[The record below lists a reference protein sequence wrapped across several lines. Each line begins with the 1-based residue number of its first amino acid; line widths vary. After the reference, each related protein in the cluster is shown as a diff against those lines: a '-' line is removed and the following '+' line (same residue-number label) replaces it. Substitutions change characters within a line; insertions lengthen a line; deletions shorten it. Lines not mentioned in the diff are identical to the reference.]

1 MRARF
6 DIRFWRH
13 TDGATLA
20 VALVCVLLWGAWM
33 ENRRPAM
40 ASRVRTTMRVAFSS
54 GRGEGGARTALPFMD
69 MLETIGPIR
78 SGAGMPALD
87 RVWINSHPKFLERP
101 ASAAAVAEER
111 DPLDAAAARRS
122 SDYAPALAL
131 PALFAVG
138 PDRQAP
144 ALTTQ
149 LSPSLADVDLQLPP
163 GMAGVAAF
171 GKSPSW
177 LSVLRISCDA
187 DGALTHVF
195 VESAPDS
202 PELAAA
208 LVRQVRQARAGKPG
222 QKFSGRLTVSYGL

>member
-40 ASRVRTTMRVAFSS
+40 ASRVRTAMQVAFSP
-54 GRGEGGARTALPFMD
+54 GRPDGIAKTALPFMD

-78 SGAGMPALD
+78 SEAGMPALS
-87 RVWINSHPKFLERP
+87 RVWLNSHPKFMERP
-101 ASAAAVAEER
+101 ASGAAVAEDR
-111 DPLDAAAARRS
+111 DALDAAAARRK
-122 SDYAPALAL
+122 SDYEPALAM
-131 PALFAVG
+131 PALFAVAA
-138 PDRQAP
+138 DRQAP
-144 ALTTQ
+144 SLATE
-149 LSPSLADVDLQLPP
+149 LSPSLVAVDLQLPP
-163 GMAGVAAF
+163 KMAEVAAY

-177 LSVLRISCDA
+177 QAVLRVSGDA

-195 VESAPDS
+195 MESAPDS

-208 LVRQVRQARAGKPG
+208 LVRLVRQAKAGKSG